1 MGNVMD
7 KAAAMAAAFGLIH
20 REDRWTNGS
29 GPGSHPD
36 STIEYRAFLARFME
50 ANEVGSVTDLG
61 CGDWQFS
68 RYIDWSRASYTG
80 LDVVP
85 AIIDRNVQLYA
96 APTIEF
102 RLFKSLDDFPGG
114 DLLIA
119 KEVLQHL
126 PNETVCEYL
135 GVIARRYRFALLTNA
150 IEPVDRANADIDFGD
165 WRPLRLDRP
174 PFSARGAMIFS
185 YFPQNGSH
193 FWKNGVF
200 LLLGGPPSAL
210 S

>member
-1 MGNVMD
+1 MD
-7 KAAAMAAAFGLIH
+7 NTAAMLAAFEAIH
-20 REDRWTNGS
+20 RDDRWTNVS

-50 ANEVGSVTDLG
+50 ANVVGSVTDLG

-68 RYIDWSRASYTG
+68 RYIDWSRVKYTG

-85 AIIDRNVQLYA
+85 AIIERNVNLYA
-96 APTIEF
+96 VPGIEF
-102 RLFKSLDDFPGG
+102 RPLKSTDDLPGG
-114 DLLIA
+114 DLLLA

-126 PNETVCEYL
+126 PNDTVIEYL
-135 GVIARRYRFALLTNA
+135 AVIARRYRFALLTNA
-150 IEPVDRANADIDFGD
+150 IEPVVLANADIEFGG
-165 WRPLRLDRP
+165 WPLRLDQA
-174 PFSARGAMIFS
+174 PFSARGAVIFS

-200 LLLGGPPSAL
+200 LLLGG
-210 S
+210 